1 MSLTPRPRSRS
12 RRLARAAGALCTA
25 ALALGA
31 TACGPDSGSGS
42 GSGSGAATKETPK
55 ATGPFGDM
63 TGTEIAD
70 KAFAATRD
78 AGSLTMDV
86 SMHLSDGRVKAKIS
100 TDHEGRCIGTV
111 QDGGAGAADLIRT
124 AGKTSYVRFD
134 ERLIKEQVKGESA
147 DVQAAVMKE
156 LKGRW
161 MKVDPKDPDLKDMVE
176 VCELRQLLADFETS
190 TAGTVKGGE
199 TTLDGRKALM
209 LTQRDG
215 AEKSTA
221 YVATEGKPYL
231 LKITVTGGKEPGSLT
246 FSDYDKPVKA
256 EAPAKKDMVDEAA
269 LG

>member
-1 MSLTPRPRSRS
+1 MPLTPRPRSR
-12 RRLARAAGALCTA
+12 RLALAAGALCTA

-31 TACGPDSGSGS
+31 TACGPGSGS
-42 GSGSGAATKETPK
+42 GSGSGAAAKETPK

-63 TGTEIAD
+63 TGTAIAD

-100 TDHEGRCIGTV
+100 TDHEGRCAGTV

-124 AGKTSYVRFD
+124 ADKTSYVRFD

-176 VCELRQLLADFETS
+176 VCELRQVLADFETS

-215 AEKSTA
+215 SEKSTA